1 MRKWIPENPVRFIEY
16 EQHHYSV
23 PHQYV
28 GHKVELH
35 AFDNLLEV
43 WSGDQMIATHPR
55 RLHPG
60 NSTLAEHMPEH
71 HRHHQQWTP
80 GRLKKWAADVGPD
93 TLQWISDRLAEKAH
107 PEQAYRLCLGLLS
120 LTRLKQIKS
129 ILKTNRDLVPRDSD
143 QHPSLE
149 LPQEHEN
156 IRGPR
161 HFY

>member
-1 MRKWIPENPVRFIEY
+1 MERWILARLRHQVFFSLSELNHCIRTLVTDLNERPFKKLPGNRRQAFERLDRPALRPLPVHPWRYRHIKKAKVNIDYHVEY

-35 AFDNLLEV
+35 AFDNLPEV

-71 HRHHQQWTP
+71 CQRHHVS
-80 GRLKKWAADVGPD
+80 AND
-93 TLQWISDRLAEKAH
+93 
-107 PEQAYRLCLGLLS
+107 
-120 LTRLKQIKS
+120 
-129 ILKTNRDLVPRDSD
+129 
-143 QHPSLE
+143 
-149 LPQEHEN
+149 
-156 IRGPR
+156 IRQ
-161 HFY
+161 